1 MIKNDY
7 LETYLINSKNISEFD
22 KEIYAHDDN
31 RLLNLQKPLSTRSLI
46 KLPKKIFNKFMENII
61 YNKDVNK
68 LLYSGNA
75 NKELLYNKNQM
86 ESLKKATRITLK
98 RNAFSSQLVTSQN
111 LFLKKKKAEMLG
123 IIKDYI
129 LESKKDKSDRKTYL
143 EKKNKSFEKIT
154 QKENIIQQELYYKR
168 ENDIKIQG
176 YKRAVETC
184 LNKSNKNSKFK
195 IPDIS
200 LNINDAF
207 SRLYNNI
214 ILNPGNLRPKNNNL
228 KKTET
233 TNLNNTGVIKIQK
246 IKIKKKNYPKSAR
259 KNKYYSN
266 INIEQKN
273 KYDKYKVKNVL
284 SGNQGKEFSSEKN
297 FMDVTKCI
305 KKISG
310 GPMSKRKL
318 YNKMIKKAF
327 IEKKLNS
334 KEKKFD
340 VNSYRDENNNSFLN
354 IAVKNNNE
362 KFVKYFLT
370 KKYNPNEQNNKGNT
384 ALHLSMITKNRNIIK
399 LLLNKDADITIK
411 NKEGMTSYDLADKDL
426 RKEFKMENILVTK
439 KPAKFY

>member
-176 YKRAVETC
+176 YKRAVQTC

-259 KNKYYSN
+259 KNKYYSKMFYQE
-266 INIEQKN
+266 I
-273 KYDKYKVKNVL
+273 
-284 SGNQGKEFSSEKN
+284 KERN
-297 FMDVTKCI
+297 FLP
-305 KKISG
+305 KKILW
-310 GPMSKRKL
+310 M
-318 YNKMIKKAF
+318 
-327 IEKKLNS
+327 
-334 KEKKFD
+334 
-340 VNSYRDENNNSFLN
+340 
-354 IAVKNNNE
+354 
-362 KFVKYFLT
+362 
-370 KKYNPNEQNNKGNT
+370 
-384 ALHLSMITKNRNIIK
+384 
-399 LLLNKDADITIK
+399 LLN
-411 NKEGMTSYDLADKDL
+411 
-426 RKEFKMENILVTK
+426 V
-439 KPAKFY
+439 